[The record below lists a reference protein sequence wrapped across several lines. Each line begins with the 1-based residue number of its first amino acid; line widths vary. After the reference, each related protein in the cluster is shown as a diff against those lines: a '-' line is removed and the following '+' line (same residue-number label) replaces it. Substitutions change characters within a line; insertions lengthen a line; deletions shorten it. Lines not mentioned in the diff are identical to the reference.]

1 MIKKILKELIKEQQ
15 DYDLFFY
22 VQINTRSMQIIH
34 IENATEDFIKVVL
47 SNGNTVVMNSKFIE
61 YFTIEISETRSAQ
74 NIFETSVNH
83 LEDLLTSLGDM

>member
-1 MIKKILKELIKEQQ
+1 MIKEILKELIKEQQ

-22 VQINTRSMQIIH
+22 VQINTISMQIIH

-61 YFTIEISETRSAQ
+61 CFTIEISKTRNAQ
-74 NIFETSVNH
+74 KNFETSVNH